1 MSEAIIV
8 ALMSLAGTI
17 LGSLGGILASQKL
30 TEHRLKELEKKV
42 DRHNQLIERTYKL
55 EGQIT
60 ELQHDVRNIKQRA
73 TDAGG

>member
-55 EGQIT
+55 EGQVT
-60 ELQHDVRNIKQRA
+60 ELQHDVRDIKQRA